1 MTMYDLGKLNG
12 AELELLE
19 RLLSKAAGDIVG
31 DVDVPF
37 RIELVRH
44 VVDTSTAEPTAG
56 DDALSEI
63 RALRLQ
69 LDEMRQREAGS
80 LAETSIGVLRRPTA

>member
-37 RIELVRH
+37 RIELVRQI
-44 VVDTSTAEPTAG
+44 VDTSAAEPSAG
-56 DDALSEI
+56 APS
-63 RALRLQ
+63 
-69 LDEMRQREAGS
+69 
-80 LAETSIGVLRRPTA
+80 